1 MIGVHRASGGGAIN
15 ETVTVPVGSQRDVVS
30 VELHLSAAPTTS
42 EYFIVTKDSLGG
54 AEYDVVAYKV
64 DPSATSMTDL
74 VWRPEQPYI
83 LIGGDAI
90 DVTYANAD
98 GRVWGLTI
106 TTKGA

>member
-15 ETVTVPVGSQRDVVS
+15 ETVIVPVGSQRDVVS
-30 VELHLSAAPTTS
+30 VELHLSAAPTTAG
-42 EYFIVTKDSLGG
+42 YFYVTKDSGEG
-54 AEYDVVAYKV
+54 AAYDTVAYKV

-74 VWRPEQPYI
+74 VWQPEQPYI

-98 GRVWGLTI
+98 GRTWGLII
-106 TTKGA
+106 TTRGV